1 MLRFQAFVGSDIAPL
16 LDDLAALRIR
26 VFRDWPYL
34 YDGDLDYE
42 RRYLQVYPATASAVV
57 VAAYDGARM
66 VGAATGLPMVNAD
79 PEFAAA
85 FDGTGM
91 DLSRLFYC
99 AESVLLPDWRG
110 QGAGHQFFDLREG
123 QARAVGASHVCF
135 CSVQRPADHLARP
148 AGNRPLDGFWRK
160 RGYAPLDG
168 VHAQF
173 HWRDIGDAA
182 ESPKTLQ
189 FWMRAL

>member
-42 RRYLQVYPATASAVV
+42 RRYLQVYPATAGAVV

-110 QGAGHQFFDLREG
+110 QGAGHRFFDLREG

-135 CSVQRPADHLARP
+135 CSVQRPADHPARP
-148 AGNRPLDGFWRK
+148 AGYRPLDGFWRK

-168 VHAQF
+168 VRAQF
-173 HWRDIGDAA
+173 YWRDIGDTA